1 MRRVSFDMSWEEL
14 RKEARQI
21 ENQIDIKL
29 VAFSKLGS
37 HGDTRGFA
45 SSEPLLEESN
55 GNRIFETLALEL
67 QQLLIKL
74 SLCNDSMSNILLKDP
89 NPGHVH
95 ILSRH
100 RDILNDYTQEFNKAK
115 TNIRTSRERA
125 ELLTSVQRDINSY
138 RTSTKSARAQDLYL
152 KENEHINSSNRMADE
167 TIGLAVTTKEALLAQ
182 RGIIGSI
189 SSRVAS
195 LGGRFPA
202 LNNMM
207 QKVNL
212 RKRRDGLIL
221 AGVIA
226 TCLILIILYSMR

>member
-1 MRRVSFDMSWEEL
+1 MRRASIDMSWEEL

-37 HGDTRGFA
+37 HGDRGSS
-45 SSEPLLEESN
+45 SSEALLDESN

-74 SLCNDSMSNILLKDP
+74 SLCNDSMSAILIRDP

-138 RTSTKSARAQDLYL
+138 RNSSKTTRAQDLYL
-152 KENEHINSSNRMADE
+152 KENDHINSSTRLADD
-167 TIGLAVTTKEALLAQ
+167 TIGLAVNAKEALILQ
-182 RGIIGSI
+182 RGIVGSI
-189 SSRVAS
+189 SSRVSAI
-195 LGGRFPA
+195 GGKFPA
-202 LNNMM
+202 LNSIM
-207 QKVNL
+207 QKVNF

-221 AGVIA
+221 AGVVA
-226 TCLILIILYSMR
+226 TCIILLILYTIR